1 MGFRRSAFL
10 SCQFLSLCAQ
20 EYVPINVFRNN
31 IRSASCSHECR
42 FYLGV
47 GRGLRRAS
55 ALPVSIRSPKRCA
68 QSCCTSFER
77 SASMWKFTGGGR
89 LFSGVT
95 MQVNLPAACHG
106 RGCPCDSPSEV
117 KPLFIEEILGGAGTK
132 ELHQTNE
139 RFLAVELCGESR
151 GWGGVEIESK
161 LEASHHGHVR
171 AYGRTKAG
179 SINITDLHHK

>member
-55 ALPVSIRSPKRCA
+55 ALPVVPPLKDPRPCGNSLEVGDYFLGSRC
-68 QSCCTSFER
+68 R
-77 SASMWKFTGGGR
+77 
-89 LFSGVT
+89 
-95 MQVNLPAACHG
+95 
-106 RGCPCDSPSEV
+106 
-117 KPLFIEEILGGAGTK
+117 
-132 ELHQTNE
+132 
-139 RFLAVELCGESR
+139 
-151 GWGGVEIESK
+151 
-161 LEASHHGHVR
+161 
-171 AYGRTKAG
+171 
-179 SINITDLHHK
+179 